1 MQRDS
6 DNPTLILRELDSR
19 LNHAVELT
27 LIGKS
32 AVWLGYDDPP
42 EGFGATA
49 DVDAVVPAEYSEVM
63 DHDLAF
69 WESLKEANAALERFG
84 LYLSHIF
91 EQHSVFLRADWS
103 THRVRLTRPVTEHLR
118 LFRPATLDL
127 ILTKMM
133 RGDDPQH
140 MEEIQWMI
148 TKDHISR
155 AGMQDCLQAAVIPN
169 DDPIWQ
175 ELFQQA
181 KTAVLAMSYES

>member
-1 MQRDS
+1 MQPEI
-6 DNPTLILRELDSR
+6 DNPSRILLELDSR
-19 LNHAVELT
+19 LDHAVELT

-32 AVWLGYDDPP
+32 AIWLGYADPP
-42 EGFGATA
+42 TGYGVTA
-49 DVDAVVPAEYSEVM
+49 DVDAVVPAEHSEVM

-69 WESLKEANAALERFG
+69 WQSLKEANAALEPFG

-103 THRVRLTRPVTEHLR
+103 AHRVRVTRPVTNHLV

-148 TKDHISR
+148 HKDHISK
-155 AGMQDCLQAAVIPN
+155 QDMAACLAAAVIPD
-169 DDPIWQ
+169 DDPVWQ

-181 KTAVLAMSYES
+181 KTVVLTMAYDS

>member
-1 MQRDS
+1 MQPEI
-6 DNPTLILRELDSR
+6 DNPSRILLELDSR
-19 LNHAVELT
+19 LDHSVELT

-32 AVWLGYDDPP
+32 AIWLGYADPP
-42 EGFGATA
+42 TGYGVTA
-49 DVDAVVPAEYSEVM
+49 DVDAVVPAEHSEVM

-69 WESLKEANAALERFG
+69 WQSLKEANAALEPFG

-91 EQHSVFLRADWS
+91 EQHSVFLRADWAA
-103 THRVRLTRPVTEHLR
+103 HRVRVTRPVTNHLG

-148 TKDHISR
+148 HKDHISK
-155 AGMQDCLQAAVIPN
+155 QDMAACLAVAVIPD

>member
-1 MQRDS
+1 MPPDT
-6 DNPTLILRELDSR
+6 DNPTHILLELDSR
-19 LNHAVELT
+19 MNHAVELT

-32 AVWLGYDDPP
+32 AIWLGYDDPP
-42 EGFGATA
+42 AGYGVTT
-49 DVDAVVPAEYSEVM
+49 DVDTVVPAEYSEVM
-63 DHDLAF
+63 DSDLAF
-69 WESLKEANAALERFG
+69 WDSLKEANTALEPFR

-91 EQHSVFLRADWS
+91 EQSSVFLRADWAC
-103 THRVRLTRPVTEHLR
+103 HRIRLVRPVTQHLV

-148 TKDHISR
+148 RKDHVSR
-155 AGMQDCLQAAVIPN
+155 KDMTACLDEAVIPD
-169 DDPIWQ
+169 DDPVWQ

-181 KTAVLAMSYES
+181 KTVVLAMSYES